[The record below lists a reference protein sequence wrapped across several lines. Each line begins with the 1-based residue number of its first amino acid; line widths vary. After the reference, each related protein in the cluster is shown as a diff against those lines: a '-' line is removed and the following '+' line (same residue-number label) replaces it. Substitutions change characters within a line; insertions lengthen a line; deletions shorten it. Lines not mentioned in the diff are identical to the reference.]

1 MIVFIFLLLALCLY
15 RIKLIKTPTNS
26 QDGLNYDYL
35 SIGRTNSVK
44 GIFIL
49 IVFMSHF
56 SGYVDLTT
64 DVDIAYQSVFDFIG
78 QRMVTPFMLYSGYG
92 VMESIKKKNMPY
104 VKEIPVNRVL
114 GVLFRFDIAIAVFAL
129 VNIIINKG
137 TFSYSIKTLLLSLI
151 GWESIGNSNWYIFAI
166 LIAYIATYFGFLIFK
181 DKKNYK
187 LSVLMTTVLLFVY
200 FAIFRY
206 GKVKDSTIWYDTILC
221 YSLGMFISAY
231 KESFTKF
238 FSKTYVYLISFA
250 VIIFIQT
257 MSYEFP
263 YVFIWRVLAF
273 LTYALAIVLITM
285 KVSIDNKYLR
295 WCGEHLFGIYILQ
308 RLPMIIFKEM
318 GISNF
323 NIYLYFVLCLIT
335 TVFLAYVYEKY
346 AGMLWE
352 KIVK

>member
-1 MIVFIFLLLALCLY
+1 MIVFIFLLIALCLY
-15 RIKLIKTPTNS
+15 RIKLIKTPINS

-104 VKEIPVNRVL
+104 VKKIPVNRVL

-151 GWESIGNSNWYIFAI
+151 
-166 LIAYIATYFGFLIFK
+166 
-181 DKKNYK
+181 
-187 LSVLMTTVLLFVY
+187 
-200 FAIFRY
+200 
-206 GKVKDSTIWYDTILC
+206 
-221 YSLGMFISAY
+221 
-231 KESFTKF
+231 
-238 FSKTYVYLISFA
+238 
-250 VIIFIQT
+250 
-257 MSYEFP
+257 
-263 YVFIWRVLAF
+263 
-273 LTYALAIVLITM
+273 
-285 KVSIDNKYLR
+285 
-295 WCGEHLFGIYILQ
+295 
-308 RLPMIIFKEM
+308 
-318 GISNF
+318 
-323 NIYLYFVLCLIT
+323 
-335 TVFLAYVYEKY
+335 
-346 AGMLWE
+346 
-352 KIVK
+352 